1 MHLASTRSSLFVAG
15 GAPRLRAS
23 VGYQINLWGFFE
35 EVGSL
40 PIAFIPLSH
49 ERQAGRGRKA
59 TAGAGFGET
68 REASI
73 VRV

>member
-35 EVGSL
+35 KVGTL

-49 ERQAGRGRKA
+49 ERHTGHARKA
-59 TAGAGFGET
+59 TPGAGFGKT
-68 REASI
+68 RRASI
-73 VRV
+73 VPL